1 MQKPYFCLLLA
12 AQAGH
17 PVTMLSVQYRMHP
30 KISKFI
36 SCYFYQGQLKDGADL
51 DRRATHSLALM
62 RLHIKLCCM

>member
-1 MQKPYFCLLLA
+1 MLWVLT

-36 SCYFYQGQLKDGADL
+36 SWYFYGQQLMDAPGL
-51 DRRATHSLALM
+51 DRCDARP
-62 RLHIKLCCM
+62 K